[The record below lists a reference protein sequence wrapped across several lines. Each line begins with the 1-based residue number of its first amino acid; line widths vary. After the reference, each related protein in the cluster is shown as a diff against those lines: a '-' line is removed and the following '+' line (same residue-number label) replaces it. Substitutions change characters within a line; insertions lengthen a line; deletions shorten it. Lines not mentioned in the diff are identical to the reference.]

1 MSSHPGPKRQI
12 EKEWNNT
19 SLNISKRLNIDAQN
33 LNTTQV
39 AEKIK
44 TKDSKTY
51 ELMTSYLNAYQR
63 YVSYIKDVNEQTVS
77 HYFDLED
84 DMNQKRQIL
93 NDHLATL

>member
-19 SLNISKRLNIDAQN
+19 SLNISKRLGIDAQN
-33 LNTTQV
+33 LNTTEL
-39 AEKIK
+39 AERIK
-44 TKDSKTY
+44 RKDSKTY
-51 ELMTSYLNAYQR
+51 QLMSDYLNSYQR

-84 DMNQKRQIL
+84 EMNQKRQML
-93 NDHLATL
+93 NDHLVNL